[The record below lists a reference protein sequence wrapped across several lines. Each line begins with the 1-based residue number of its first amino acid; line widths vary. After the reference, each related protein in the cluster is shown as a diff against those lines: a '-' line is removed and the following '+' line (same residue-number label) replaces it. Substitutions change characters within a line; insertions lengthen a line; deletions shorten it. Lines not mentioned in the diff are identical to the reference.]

1 MNQHMPCKGYGN
13 NSSHAIRGSGMEP
26 GRFGAV
32 LGRGSARFVCHARNG
47 SSTWEAGMAKHKD
60 KGRFR
65 LIRGGKIPNEYL
77 EDGKNRFEYDPRKSN
92 QNMEKHGIDFEEA
105 QALWGDPR
113 KLEMH
118 SEYRGGVSLC
128 SYWPSFG
135 RTLGCNSNISG
146 RNSENHLGKEGDEKR
161 GCVL

>member
-1 MNQHMPCKGYGN
+1 
-13 NSSHAIRGSGMEP
+13 
-26 GRFGAV
+26 
-32 LGRGSARFVCHARNG
+32 
-47 SSTWEAGMAKHKD
+47 MAKHKD

-77 EDGKNRFEYDPRKSN
+77 EDGKIRFEYDPRKSN

-118 SEYRGGVSLC
+118 SEYKGEYRLAVIGHLSDGLWVAIATRCGEKVRIVSVRKATRKEVAFYDREVYRIGV
-128 SYWPSFG
+128 
-135 RTLGCNSNISG
+135 
-146 RNSENHLGKEGDEKR
+146 
-161 GCVL
+161 